1 MFHTWCECAFVSQK
15 QLYITWWVPILPTA
29 AWGDVWWCF
38 SRSEKPT
45 RSNMY
50 NSTPI
55 WHKTVQIKAIFV
67 GHILWFFHWIVL
79 FLSSFYVRNQNPKT
93 TMSARS
99 ALITN
104 PSLCGFAV
112 VHRGAVSGWRHS
124 PEGCRPPWQAWKEAG
139 RPPGR
144 PLAHRGPSASKA
156 AEPWKL
162 YFLKLLFGNDTQ
174 QYRREGPISEKCP
187 MCIVQG
193 GV

>member
-1 MFHTWCECAFVSQK
+1 MAQN
-15 QLYITWWVPILPTA
+15 
-29 AWGDVWWCF
+29 CF

-79 FLSSFYVRNQNPKT
+79 FLSSFYVRNQYPKT

-112 VHRGAVSGWRHS
+112 VHRGAVSGWSHS

-144 PLAHRGPSASKA
+144 PLAAAAPQPVKQQSHENYIFSNDFSEMKLSSTGGKAPSVKS
-156 AEPWKL
+156 
-162 YFLKLLFGNDTQ
+162 
-174 QYRREGPISEKCP
+174 P
-187 MCIVQG
+187 MCIVQVG
-193 GV
+193 GWGCSSNGLGQLLSENWTVTKPP